1 MSTDFENE
9 NNISIAITK
18 VSTFKYRDNFFKSP
32 IKDDSSPKLIEK
44 EFQSPSQCSP
54 FLIKRRKDALGT
66 IIKKGG
72 KNHKVTFC
80 DQINEKTDL
89 AKKYIFRQKTPDMKI
104 IKFDS
109 NKKDSKKFKNNNN
122 YGNNINCKN
131 FNNKKFNCNSPLKN
145 NNLYIKNN
153 DKAFTRCESC
163 FIF

>member
-1 MSTDFENE
+1 MSTDLDNE

-32 IKDDSSPKLIEK
+32 IKDNSSHHTLIEN
-44 EFQSPSQCSP
+44 EFQSPSSP

-72 KNHKVTFC
+72 KDHKVTFC
-80 DQINEKTDL
+80 DQINETDL
-89 AKKYIFRQKTPDMKI
+89 AKKYIFRQKTPDIKN
-104 IKFDS
+104 IKFNL
-109 NKKDSKKFKNNNN
+109 NKKDSKKIKNKNN
-122 YGNNINCKN
+122 YGNNINYKN
-131 FNNKKFNCNSPLKN
+131 FNNKKINCNSPLKN

-153 DKAFTRCESC
+153 NKTITKCESC